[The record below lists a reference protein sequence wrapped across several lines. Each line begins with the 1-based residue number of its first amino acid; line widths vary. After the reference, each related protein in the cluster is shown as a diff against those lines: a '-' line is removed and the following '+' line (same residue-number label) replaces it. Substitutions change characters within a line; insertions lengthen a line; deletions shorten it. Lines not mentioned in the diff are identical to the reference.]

1 MRTYFS
7 VEVSKLCY
15 FFAALVVVLSV
26 CLAPKVSANEETT
39 NKIAEVISLT
49 GGAGVAGEPRRHEL
63 AAESVLFADKLVM
76 LDRGAV
82 LVVRYTATQVV
93 YELRGAGLVVMQRD
107 GPLVVEGEK
116 AIRRE

>member
-1 MRTYFS
+1 MRIYFS
-7 VEVSKLCY
+7 TEVSGLGH
-15 FFAALVVVLSV
+15 FFVAWVMVLSV

-39 NKIAEVISLT
+39 NKIAEVVSLL

-63 AAESVLFADKLVM
+63 TAASVLFADKLVM

-82 LVVRYTATQVV
+82 LVIRYAATQAV
-93 YELRGAGLVVMQRD
+93 YELHGAGLVVMQRD
-107 GPLVVEGEK
+107 GPLVIEGEK

>member
-1 MRTYFS
+1 MRIYFS
-7 VEVSKLCY
+7 TEVSGLGH
-15 FFAALVVVLSV
+15 FFVAWVMVLSV

-39 NKIAEVISLT
+39 NKIAEVVSLL

-63 AAESVLFADKLVM
+63 TAASVLFADKLVM

-82 LVVRYTATQVV
+82 LVIRYAATQAV
-93 YELRGAGLVVMQRD
+93 YELHGAGLVVMRRD

>member
-1 MRTYFS
+1 MCTYFS
-7 VEVSKLCY
+7 VEVSKLCH
-15 FFAALVVVLSV
+15 FFAALAVVASV
-26 CLAPKVSANEETT
+26 CFPAEVSANEEAT
-39 NKIAEVISLT
+39 NKIAEVVSLV

-63 AAESVLFADKLVM
+63 AAETVLFVDKLVM

-82 LVVRYTATQVV
+82 LVVRYTTTQAV

-116 AIRRE
+116 AIRLE

>member
-1 MRTYFS
+1 MCNYFS
-7 VEVSKLCY
+7 VEVSKLCH
-15 FFAALVVVLSV
+15 FFAALAVLVSV
-26 CLAPKVSANEETT
+26 CFPAEVSANDEAT
-39 NKIAEVISLT
+39 NKIAEVVSLV

-63 AAESVLFADKLVM
+63 AAETVLFVDKLVM

-82 LVVRYTATQVV
+82 LVVRYTTTQAV

-116 AIRRE
+116 AIRLE

>member
-7 VEVSKLCY
+7 VEASKLCH
-15 FFAALVVVLSV
+15 FLAALAVAVSV
-26 CLAPKVSANEETT
+26 CFPTEAPANDEAA
-39 NKIAEVISLT
+39 NKIAEVVSLI
-49 GGAGVAGEPRRHEL
+49 GGAGMAGEPRRHEL

-82 LVVRYTATQVV
+82 LVVRYTTTQAV

>member
-15 FFAALVVVLSV
+15 FFAALVVVLLV
-26 CLAPKVSANEETT
+26 CFVPEVSASEETT

-116 AIRRE
+116 AMRRE